1 MMSKNLVKN
10 YNKISSTI
18 INWYDENGRD
28 LPWRA
33 KGDEII
39 DPYKVWVSEI
49 MLQQTTVTTVLPYFC
64 RFMNLWPSIN
74 ELSRASITDI
84 MKLWSGLGY
93 YNRAKN
99 LYNCAKEISNNLNNK
114 LPENFDDLIKL
125 PGIGE
130 YTAAAISSIA
140 FNKRA
145 VVVDGN
151 IKRVV
156 SRIFLIKDPVNK
168 SQKKIYK
175 FMDKITPNKRC
186 GDFAQ
191 AMMDLGSMICK
202 PSTPHCKICPLNKIC
217 SANKYNLSNELPV
230 KTIKSKK
237 KMIKGFVYLIQKNNK
252 FLFYTRPLGTI
263 LGGTVS
269 LPINNWQDYG
279 DEDDKFLNLISGK
292 IIGSVIHEFS
302 HFSLNLKVVSYKVKS
317 GECLKFSKKY
327 FWKNKDE
334 MGDLALSSLIKK
346 VLLKGKLIL

>member
-1 MMSKNLVKN
+1 
-10 YNKISSTI
+10 
-18 INWYDENGRD
+18 
-28 LPWRA
+28 
-33 KGDEII
+33 
-39 DPYKVWVSEI
+39 
-49 MLQQTTVTTVLPYFC
+49 
-64 RFMNLWPSIN
+64 
-74 ELSRASITDI
+74 
-84 MKLWSGLGY
+84 
-93 YNRAKN
+93 
-99 LYNCAKEISNNLNNK
+99 
-114 LPENFDDLIKL
+114 
-125 PGIGE
+125 
-130 YTAAAISSIA
+130 
-140 FNKRA
+140 
-145 VVVDGN
+145 
-151 IKRVV
+151 
-156 SRIFLIKDPVNK
+156 
-168 SQKKIYK
+168 
-175 FMDKITPNKRC
+175 MDKITPNKRC

-302 HFSLNLKVVSYKVKS
+302 HFGLNLKVVSYKVKS